1 MAIGAGMFFLFQQ
14 QITSKKYEYTKLD
27 NPRKR
32 DLSAADAE
40 GHYYSDQPVYPRRKW
55 YDRDKRSF

>member
-1 MAIGAGMFFLFQQ
+1 METYIFRK
-14 QITSKKYEYTKLD
+14 QITLIYEYTKLD

-40 GHYYSDQPVYPRRKW
+40 GHYYSGQSEYPKYKW
-55 YDRDKRSF
+55 SDRNKRSLG